1 MAFDVLFLTRFSF
14 AACFNRGL
22 HDALC
27 GTLPRLS
34 ASPHAAVLKTF
45 ISTHIAL
52 VIALVV
58 SFSFDTTTYTRDTN
72 SWDMGGG
79 GFADGLIDLDKS

>member
-1 MAFDVLFLTRFSF
+1 MLFLTRFSF

-34 ASPHAAVLKTF
+34 VSPHAALLKTF

-58 SFSFDTTTYTRDTN
+58 FFFLRH
-72 SWDMGGG
+72 GRGCL
-79 GFADGLIDLDKS
+79 ADGFIDLDQS

>member
-1 MAFDVLFLTRFSF
+1 MAFDVLFLTRSSF

-58 SFSFDTTTYTRDTN
+58 FFSSTR
-72 SWDMGGG
+72 
-79 GFADGLIDLDKS
+79 GFADGFIDLDKS